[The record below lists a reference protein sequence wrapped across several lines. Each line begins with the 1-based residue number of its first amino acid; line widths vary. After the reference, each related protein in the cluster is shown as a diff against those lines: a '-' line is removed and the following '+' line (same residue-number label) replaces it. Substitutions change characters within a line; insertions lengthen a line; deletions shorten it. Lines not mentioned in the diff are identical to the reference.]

1 MYDSRFLYFSF
12 SSNYIFLRVAVILTL
27 LIKILY
33 NISVVDSS
41 SVKRFDLYRI
51 LGFVL
56 RKMKFHNVDSGSSRN
71 SLDFYRVRQI
81 STDTD
86 VSVAGSVGHGRRA
99 WKSSEFANQ
108 VSRPA
113 FSLHRETRI
122 ASGESVSQANAVSV
136 TRTRERTRVYSPRE
150 FLFLRV
156 PMWIP
161 FVDS

>member
-1 MYDSRFLYFSF
+1 MLF
-12 SSNYIFLRVAVILTL
+12 
-27 LIKILY
+27 
-33 NISVVDSS
+33 SS

-56 RKMKFHNVDSGSSRN
+56 RKMKFHNVDSGSCRN

-86 VSVAGSVGHGRRA
+86 VAGSVGHGRRA

-113 FSLHRETRI
+113 SSLHRETRI
-122 ASGESVSQANAVSV
+122 ASGESVSQANAVCV

-156 PMWIP
+156 NLPMCQLVIAK
-161 FVDS
+161 